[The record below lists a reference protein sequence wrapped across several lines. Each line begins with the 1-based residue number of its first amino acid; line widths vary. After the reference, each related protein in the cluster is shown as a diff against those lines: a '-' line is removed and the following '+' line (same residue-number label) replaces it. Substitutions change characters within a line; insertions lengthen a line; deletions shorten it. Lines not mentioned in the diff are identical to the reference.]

1 MELPQ
6 IPEPL
11 LVVLRD
17 NSLMVSHLTNQKSR
31 MDLTLTNPRSV
42 AWVPYY
48 PVDSDVSVKHYQFAL
63 RVFSDDGMTMIG
75 GKVLKTSPY
84 DVSDLKVLDTE
95 TVALQTVGQR
105 YLKPKETYEVI
116 GHVHLEYLNLAIFAS
131 QVTKTKP
138 DGSTTYYASVYAAG
152 AKKNFTSWDDYI
164 KDMSDFGN
172 LHYASWIW
180 KGDEYSVKMVNPHFD
195 VLVIQD
201 QIFFAISNHEGKLS
215 QNFITSFSTDIAV
228 PGRRRFNRYVIN

>member
-1 MELPQ
+1 
-6 IPEPL
+6 
-11 LVVLRD
+11 
-17 NSLMVSHLTNQKSR
+17 

-84 DVSDLKVLDTE
+84 DVSDLKVLNTE

-105 YLKPKETYEVI
+105 YLKPKETYDVI

-131 QVTKTKP
+131 QVTK
-138 DGSTTYYASVYAAG
+138 
-152 AKKNFTSWDDYI
+152 I
-164 KDMSDFGN
+164 KLD
-172 LHYASWIW
+172 
-180 KGDEYSVKMVNPHFD
+180 
-195 VLVIQD
+195 
-201 QIFFAISNHEGKLS
+201 
-215 QNFITSFSTDIAV
+215 
-228 PGRRRFNRYVIN
+228 